1 MVIKNLLLKFSK
13 EQNGNFIFAT
23 DNGFEIA
30 IPADIFPGDFDRQ
43 KIVYLAMDSVPLL
56 SSLENKKE
64 LLNELL
70 NSDDK

>member
-1 MVIKNLLLKFSK
+1 MMIKNLLLKFSK

-23 DNGFEIA
+23 DNGFEIV
-30 IPADIFPGDFDRQ
+30 IPGDIFPSDFDRQ
-43 KIVYLAMDSVPLL
+43 KTFYLAMDSAPLL
-56 SSLENKKE
+56 NSLENKKE

>member
-1 MVIKNLLLKFSK
+1 MVIKNLLLNFTK
-13 EQNGNFIFAT
+13 EQNDNFVFAT
-23 DNGFEIA
+23 DNGFEIM
-30 IPADIFPGDFDRQ
+30 IPADIFPSDFDRQ
-43 KIVYLAMDSVPLL
+43 KTFYLAMDSAPLL